1 MSQSRLHYVRLFKH
15 CKGVQYQTPLN
26 FELFSVQKTHVNFS
40 RSFCFLT
47 SSFLNPTQPPRGPSA
62 FTVSTLKH
70 QLLLACVLHA
80 AVSSS
85 VSNTSD
91 PLCFIGRKPVLCFRF
106 NCSFQREL
114 CQMHVLPKRR
124 RTYHTIS
131 SSPFSHLKQ
140 ITCTITSIILH
151 C

>member
-1 MSQSRLHYVRLFKH
+1 MSQSRLHYERLFKH

-26 FELFSVQKTHVNFS
+26 FELFSAQKTHVNFS

-47 SSFLNPTQPPRGPSA
+47 SSFLNPPTQPPRGPSA

-91 PLCFIGRKPVLCFRF
+91 PLCFIGSLCCALDSTAHFNVNYAKCMSCQNGDVLTTLYLRH
-106 NCSFQREL
+106 L
-114 CQMHVLPKRR
+114 
-124 RTYHTIS
+124 
-131 SSPFSHLKQ
+131 SH
-140 ITCTITSIILH
+140 I
-151 C
+151 